1 MNNLHLLK
9 EAQNDPAEIK
19 AHITEKPEKPLV
31 KTQAVFYVQRSE
43 QKCAKV
49 LISS

>member
-19 AHITEKPEKPLV
+19 AHITEKTEKPLV
-31 KTQAVFYVQRSE
+31 KTQAVFL
-43 QKCAKV
+43 CAKE
-49 LISS
+49 